1 MRTCQHDKSSL
12 CQHHGVLFIT
22 SQKRKEHAI
31 FKRSPFI
38 TWKLYRINWKQKQTS
53 HAISILTGL
62 MDRQEEHQGEWGK
75 SRKELELC
83 CLFEIWTSWF
93 LNANLTGSQLCPLTE
108 TRYIAIFKYKIKYI
122 FIGKITVVHIPSGKG
137 IVLVQSMSTRSH
149 ILLIFY
155 FCWPF
160 YMNKG
165 AKNK

>member
-1 MRTCQHDKSSL
+1 MS
-12 CQHHGVLFIT
+12 
-22 SQKRKEHAI
+22 
-31 FKRSPFI
+31 
-38 TWKLYRINWKQKQTS
+38 TWQKQSLSASWCAFHHFTKKKGTCNFQKVS
-53 HAISILTGL
+53 FHHLETLQDKLKTEANFLCYLNTPTGL
-62 MDRQEEHQGEWGK
+62 MDRQEEHPGEWGK

-93 LNANLTGSQLCPLTE
+93 LNANLMGAQLCPLTE